1 MKKILIM
8 LTTLLLT
15 VSLWG
20 CSKDPKGAKI
30 TEIKIEQIT
39 PDKASGTTI
48 GWTVYTMD
56 NKFFERM
63 DGAVRD
69 KAVKDGVTLLAHNQ
83 NYDPQEM
90 VNACKSMIAQDIDA
104 LVISP
109 CSPEKM
115 PEIIE
120 AAHEK
125 DIPVIIV
132 DIGDGGGDK
141 DAIIVSN
148 GYEGGQAVGNYAV
161 SLLKEKGI
169 SRKKLGI
176 VKCEESAV
184 YANQRGEGF
193 KEVAEAAGY
202 EISVQERGDSKEDL
216 GYEAAQK
223 MLKEEPDLAAIF
235 AENDMMAL
243 GVVKAAKEAG
253 SEALIFGY
261 DGNHAAINAIIEK
274 NMHGTM
280 KQDAEAM
287 GERGLETAEQLIKG
301 ESITYDNSNTK
312 EIFVDGYLIGEDS
325 YRVDK

>member
-1 MKKILIM
+1 MKKIVMI
-8 LTTLLLT
+8 LTTLLLSI
-15 VSLWG
+15 SLWG
-20 CSKDPKGAKI
+20 CSAEPKGAKV

-39 PDKASGTTI
+39 PDKAAGITV
-48 GWTVYTMD
+48 GWTVYAMD
-56 NKFFERM
+56 NTFFQRM

-69 KAVKDGVTLLAHNQ
+69 KAVKDGITLLAHNQ
-83 NYDPQEM
+83 NYNPQDM

-125 DIPVIIV
+125 DIPVVIV

-141 DAIIVSN
+141 DAIIVSD
-148 GYEGGQAVGNYAV
+148 GYEGGKEVGNYAV
-161 SLLKEKGI
+161 NLLKEKGI
-169 SRKKLGI
+169 SGKKLGI

-193 KEVAEAAGY
+193 KEVTEAAGY
-202 EISVQERGDSKEDL
+202 EIPIEERGDSKEDL
-216 GYEAAQK
+216 GYEAAKK

-243 GVVKAAKEAG
+243 GAVKAAKEAG
-253 SEALIFGY
+253 SDALIFGY
-261 DGNHAAINAIIEK
+261 DGNDAAVNAIVDK
-274 NMHGTM
+274 KMHGTM

-287 GERGLETAEQLIKG
+287 GEKGLETAEQILRG
-301 ESITYDNSNTK
+301 ESITYDNPETK

-325 YRVDK
+325 YRADK